1 MYNVR
6 NGFLAGIFIGIGCV
20 ANIVSNNV
28 ILGPFLFSLA
38 LLSICILQLK
48 LCTGVFAYIENFKN
62 MKDSF
67 IILLSNIVGVLFF
80 CFIINKFSSID
91 VDTSIIVNNKLNE
104 VWYDALVRGIGCGIL
119 IYTAVECFKQ
129 FKNPLVVIMPVMGF
143 IICGFDHCI
152 ANYAYM
158 VMNGVYWSN
167 NMICWV
173 IGNLIG
179 SLMIYRIEA

>member
-1 MYNVR
+1 MQFRSYKNSFMPKPR
-6 NGFLAGIFIGIGCV
+6 NDARLSPCEAFWQKHNGFLCEKP
-20 ANIVSNNV
+20 
-28 ILGPFLFSLA
+28 ILPYEHSAKQTNKIFSL
-38 LLSICILQLK
+38 LH
-48 LCTGVFAYIENFKN
+48 
-62 MKDSF
+62 
-67 IILLSNIVGVLFF
+67 FF

-179 SLMIYRIEA
+179 SLMIYRIET